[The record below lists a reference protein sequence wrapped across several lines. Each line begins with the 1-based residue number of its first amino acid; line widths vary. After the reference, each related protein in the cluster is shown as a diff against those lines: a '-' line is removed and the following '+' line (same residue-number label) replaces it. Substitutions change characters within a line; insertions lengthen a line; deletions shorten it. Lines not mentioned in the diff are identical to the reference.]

1 MAMDDIRKK
10 EPMSNYNHDLIQ
22 LLSVKLD
29 SLARYDLY
37 KKDAED
43 GGCKG
48 CITIFDQMKA
58 DEEKHIQMLREQIE
72 EHVKEGSFK

>member
-1 MAMDDIRKK
+1 MAMDDIRKSQ
-10 EPMSNYNHDLIQ
+10 PISNYNHDLIQ
-22 LLSVKLD
+22 LLSIKLD

-37 KKDAED
+37 KKDAEE

-48 CITIFDQMKA
+48 CVTVFDQIKK
-58 DEEKHIQMLREQIE
+58 DEEKHIQMLREQIA

>member
-1 MAMDDIRKK
+1 MSMEDIREE

-29 SLARYDLY
+29 TVARYDLY
-37 KKDAED
+37 KKDAEQ

-48 CITIFDQMKA
+48 CAAIFDQMKK
-58 DEEKHIQMLREQIE
+58 DDEKHIKMLREQIE
-72 EHVKEGSFK
+72 DHVKEGSFK

>member
-1 MAMDDIRKK
+1 MEKMREAK
-10 EPMSNYNHDLIQ
+10 PMSNYNHDLIQ

-37 KKDAED
+37 KKDAEEA
-43 GGCKG
+43 GCKG
-48 CITIFDQMKA
+48 CVTIFDQMQK
-58 DEEKHIQMLREQIE
+58 DEQKHIDMLREQIA

>member
-1 MAMDDIRKK
+1 MEMERIRHE

-22 LLSVKLD
+22 LLSIKLD
-29 SLARYDLY
+29 SVARYDLY
-37 KKDAED
+37 KKDAEE

-48 CITIFDQMKA
+48 CVTIFDQMKQ
-58 DEEKHIQMLREQIE
+58 DEMRHIDMLREQIS